1 MFDLVITDMN
11 MPNMNGLSLIE
22 ALRGLPEYRHTPLIM
37 LTIESSPEI
46 KQQGKLA
53 GATGWLFKPFDP
65 DKLTLAVDRALH

>member
-1 MFDLVITDMN
+1 

-22 ALRGLPEYRHTPLIM
+22 VLRGLPEYRHTPLIM
-37 LTIESSPEI
+37 LTTESSPEI

-53 GATGWLFKPFDP
+53 GATGWLVKPFDP